1 MKHIRDKLGLSQTE
15 LAGLLEMP
23 KGTFSL
29 YELGLRNL
37 NSRQLATIAEIELL
51 LQEEQTIDP
60 ASAISIS
67 ADQLQA
73 AMLKKMGQRL
83 EKVSFECIKLNRKLL
98 ELQNNYI
105 KNRRLWGLITNLKA
119 KTPAGTRLMAYL
131 GLLELQC
138 LEKSERFGLDKQTG
152 LTFKINLL
160 AQEQK
165 LLQEIIS
172 ANGLTDSGL
181 KERVSNR

>member
-37 NSRQLATIAEIELL
+37 NSWQLATIAEIESL

-60 ASAISIS
+60 ASAINIS

-73 AMLKKMGQRL
+73 AMLKRMGQRS
-83 EKVSFECIKLNRKLL
+83 EKVSFELKLNRKLL
-98 ELQNNYI
+98 ELQSNYI
-105 KNRRLWGLITNLKA
+105 KNQRLWGLITNLKT
-119 KTPAGTRLMAYL
+119 KTPAGARLMAYL
-131 GLLELQC
+131 AVLELQC
-138 LEKSERFGLDKQTG
+138 LDKSECFGLDKQTE

-160 AQEQK
+160 AKEK
-165 LLQEIIS
+165 ELLQEIVS
-172 ANGLTDSGL
+172 TNGLTDSGL
-181 KERVSNR
+181 KETVSSR